1 MTHEAGTLL
10 SRTHQEWVQPG
21 PARVKTG
28 VFILWV
34 TTYQVNQLNEQQSS
48 IFENETKEN
57 KMAQSRKFQSE
68 YKFYYIKRLIVS
80 VSVCVCVCV

>member
-34 TTYQVNQLNEQQSS
+34 TTYQVNQLNEERSS

-57 KMAQSRKFQSE
+57 KMAQNRK
-68 YKFYYIKRLIVS
+68 
-80 VSVCVCVCV
+80 

>member
-34 TTYQVNQLNEQQSS
+34 TTYQVNQLNEERSS

-57 KMAQSRKFQSE
+57 KMAQNKKLQSE
-68 YKFYYIKRLIVS
+68 IKFYHIKLLILS
-80 VSVCVCVCV
+80 VSVCV

>member
-34 TTYQVNQLNEQQSS
+34 TTYQVNQLNEERSS

-57 KMAQSRKFQSE
+57 KMAQNKKLQSE
-68 YKFYYIKRLIVS
+68 IKFYHIKLLILN
-80 VSVCVCVCV
+80 VSVCV